1 MEKTPW
7 QYPPLSQ
14 GPVGA
19 EHIALLPTGQAT
31 PAGDADCGCPVVA
44 TGHPTSAGQVG
55 NDPEQFS
62 AGSQADLLG
71 RQTVPAGSSLLVGH
85 FADSPLQNP
94 PASHS
99 PSGFRHC
106 LLLPIPHSKMLPI
119 TRPKVSASR
128 ITIVSTRQTL
138 FISQK
143 YMFLSLSRFTSTTS
157 TTKNRQLSGKKRN
170 FFLSMGSRTITQAFL
185 IESSRASSS
194 LSRRNICLE
203 LMMCTLPEWAC
214 T

>member
-1 MEKTPW
+1 MQYSGASHWPRVPLRQTVELGFNVLGGHVMEKTPW

-14 GPVGA
+14 GPVGG

-99 PSGFRHC
+99 PCGCRH
-106 LLLPIPHSKMLPI
+106 
-119 TRPKVSASR
+119 
-128 ITIVSTRQTL
+128 
-138 FISQK
+138 
-143 YMFLSLSRFTSTTS
+143 
-157 TTKNRQLSGKKRN
+157 
-170 FFLSMGSRTITQAFL
+170 
-185 IESSRASSS
+185 
-194 LSRRNICLE
+194 
-203 LMMCTLPEWAC
+203 
-214 T
+214 